1 MCETGNSDSQ
11 NRCAACGAPKPSAS
25 SSPASRSAS
34 SQAASHSSSGTAAA
48 SAASPASPPKGGSSL
63 GVWAVI
69 LLIVGVLCC
78 FVAAGDPMKL
88 YRDVLLGSKTFTS
101 GDTGA
106 TTTIHETYKCFEYD
120 ARYGSPKGFL
130 LADVDNDGKDEVV
143 VSLSDDEYRLVL
155 DAQGMTV
162 YGYLFTFRGMKR
174 IFADGTFEYSS
185 SAYDSGYGYARFS
198 GRSRSV
204 TRVSGTGSSPIVF
217 FQPFSASNIETC
229 VR

>member
-1 MCETGNSDSQ
+1 MWICKMCETGNSDSQ
-11 NRCAACGAPKPSAS
+11 NRCSACGADRQTDAS
-25 SSPASRSAS
+25 PTGSRSAS
-34 SQAASHSSSGTAAA
+34 GATAA
-48 SAASPASPPKGGSSL
+48 SAASPPKGGGSL
-63 GVWAVI
+63 GVWVVI
-69 LLIVGVLCC
+69 LLIAGALCC
-78 FVAAGDPMKL
+78 FAAAGDPMKL

-106 TTTIHETYKCFEYD
+106 TATIHETYKCFAYD
-120 ARYGSPKGFL
+120 ARYGYPKGFL

-143 VSLSDDEYRLVL
+143 VSLSADDYRLVL

-174 IFADGTFEYSS
+174 ICADGTFEYSS

-217 FQPFSASNIETC
+217 FQPFSASNIETY
-229 VR
+229 VQ